1 MAAIKGKKFEMP
13 KLEPAG
19 TKFAYNAVTARIKS
33 ASKDS
38 IENAES
44 LIIDLLHEKS

>member
-1 MAAIKGKKFEMP
+1 MAAIKGKKFEKP

-19 TKFAYNAVTARIKS
+19 TKLAYNAVTARIKKV
-33 ASKDS
+33 SKDS
-38 IENAES
+38 IENAET